1 MRGTAQDRGRYHHRK
16 TRPRCGRA
24 RASARPGPRR
34 RARRGEARALPVRVK
49 ANASMTRRFRHAFA
63 AFACMLAA
71 APAFAQGYPARP
83 IRMLVPF
90 SAGGT
95 VDIVA
100 RVVGAKL
107 AADLGQPFI
116 VENKGGAGGTIAAAM
131 LAKSAGDGYTLMMMH
146 QGLAFNASLY
156 SDLPYDTL
164 RDLAPIALVGAT
176 PNALVVTHLLPVK
189 TVQEFLAYAR
199 SNPGRIAYGSGGI
212 GSAGHLS
219 VELLQSL
226 TGTKLTHVPYK
237 GSGPAITDLIS
248 GQIQAML
255 LTMPAVMPYVK
266 GGKVRAIATSGARR
280 SPALPDLPTIAEA
293 GVPGYEYT
301 PWYGMFGPGTLPKPL
316 IARLNSAVN
325 TSLAEAGIREKLA
338 QQGLEVQSM
347 TSDQFSGIVRADVAR
362 WGKIIGELGVRGE

>member
-1 MRGTAQDRGRYHHRK
+1 
-16 TRPRCGRA
+16 
-24 RASARPGPRR
+24 
-34 RARRGEARALPVRVK
+34 
-49 ANASMTRRFRHAFA
+49 MTRLPRITIGLAFL
-63 AFACMLAA
+63 LAA
-71 APAFAQGYPARP
+71 QQALAQAYPTRP

-90 SAGGT
+90 AAGGT

-100 RVVGAKL
+100 RLLGVRLGEE
-107 AADLGQPFI
+107 LGQPFI

-131 LAKSAGDGYTLMMMH
+131 LAKSPGDGYTLMMMH

-164 RDLAPIALVGAT
+164 RDLAPIAYVGAT
-176 PNALVVTHLLPVK
+176 PNALVVTNVLPVK
-189 TVQEFLAYAR
+189 TMQEFLAYAR
-199 SNPGRIAYGSGGI
+199 ANPGQIAYGSGGI

-266 GGKVRAIATSGARR
+266 SGKVRAIATSGARR
-280 SPALPDLPTIAEA
+280 SPALRELPTIAEA
-293 GVPGYEYT
+293 GVPNYEYT
-301 PWYGMFGPGTLPKPL
+301 PWYGMFGPGMLPKQL
-316 IARLNSAVN
+316 IARINSAAN
-325 TSLAEAGIREKLA
+325 KALADAGVREKLEK
-338 QQGLEVQSM
+338 QGLETRAM
-347 TSDQFSGIVRADVAR
+347 TSDQFTAIVRTDVAR
-362 WGKIIGELGVRGE
+362 WGTIIRELGVRAE

>member
-1 MRGTAQDRGRYHHRK
+1 MTCPSVRTLA
-16 TRPRCGRA
+16 
-24 RASARPGPRR
+24 
-34 RARRGEARALPVRVK
+34 AL
-49 ANASMTRRFRHAFA
+49 
-63 AFACMLAA
+63 ACALAA
-71 APAFAQGYPARP
+71 ASAFAQTYPARP
-83 IRMLVPF
+83 IRLLVPF

-100 RVVGAKL
+100 RLLGAKL
-107 AADLGQPFI
+107 SADLGQPFM
-116 VENKGGAGGTIAAAM
+116 VENKGGAGGTIATAM
-131 LAKSAGDGYTLMMMH
+131 LAKSSGDGYTLMMMH

-164 RDLAPIALVGAT
+164 RDLAPIAHAGAT
-176 PNALVVTHLLPVK
+176 PNALVVTDALPVK

-301 PWYGMFGPGTLPKPL
+301 PWYGMFGPGTLPKER

-325 TSLAEAGIREKLA
+325 RALADTGVREKLA
-338 QQGLEVQSM
+338 QQGLEVHTM
-347 TSDQFSGIVRADVAR
+347 TSEQFTGIVRADVAR
-362 WGKIIGELGVRGE
+362 WGKIIRELGVRGE

>member
-1 MRGTAQDRGRYHHRK
+1 
-16 TRPRCGRA
+16 
-24 RASARPGPRR
+24 
-34 RARRGEARALPVRVK
+34 
-49 ANASMTRRFRHAFA
+49 MTRRFRHAFA
-63 AFACMLAA
+63 AFVCVLAA
-71 APAFAQGYPARP
+71 ASAFAQGYPARP

-100 RVVGAKL
+100 RLLGAKL
-107 AADLGQPFI
+107 SADLGQPFV

-131 LAKSAGDGYTLMMMH
+131 LAKSPGDGYTLMMMH

-156 SDLPYDTL
+156 ADLPYDTL
-164 RDLAPIALVGAT
+164 RDLAPIAYVGAT
-176 PNALVVTHLLPVK
+176 PNALVVTDALPVK

-316 IARLNSAVN
+316 IARLNSIVN
-325 TSLAEAGIREKLA
+325 KALADAGVQDKLA
-338 QQGLEVQSM
+338 KQGLEVHAM
-347 TSDQFSGIVRADVAR
+347 TSDQFTGIVHADVAR
-362 WGKIIGELGVRGE
+362 WGKIIRELGVRGE

>member
-1 MRGTAQDRGRYHHRK
+1 
-16 TRPRCGRA
+16 
-24 RASARPGPRR
+24 
-34 RARRGEARALPVRVK
+34 
-49 ANASMTRRFRHAFA
+49 
-63 AFACMLAA
+63 
-71 APAFAQGYPARP
+71 
-83 IRMLVPF
+83 MLVPF

-100 RVVGAKL
+100 RLLGAKL
-107 AADLGQPFI
+107 SADLGQPFM

-131 LAKSAGDGYTLMMMH
+131 LAKSPGDGYTLMMMH

-164 RDLAPIALVGAT
+164 LDLAPIAHAGAT
-176 PNALVVTHLLPVK
+176 PNALVVTDALPVK

-301 PWYGMFGPGTLPKPL
+301 PWYGMFGPGTLPKER

-325 TSLAEAGIREKLA
+325 RALADTGVREKLA
-338 QQGLEVQSM
+338 QQGLEVHTM
-347 TSDQFSGIVRADVAR
+347 TSEQFTGIVRADVAR
-362 WGKIIGELGVRGE
+362 WGKIIRELGVRGE

>member
-1 MRGTAQDRGRYHHRK
+1 
-16 TRPRCGRA
+16 
-24 RASARPGPRR
+24 
-34 RARRGEARALPVRVK
+34 
-49 ANASMTRRFRHAFA
+49 MTRRFRHAFA

-107 AADLGQPFI
+107 AADLGQPLI

>member
-1 MRGTAQDRGRYHHRK
+1 
-16 TRPRCGRA
+16 
-24 RASARPGPRR
+24 
-34 RARRGEARALPVRVK
+34 
-49 ANASMTRRFRHAFA
+49 MTRRFPRIVIAL
-63 AFACMLAA
+63 ACLLAA
-71 APAFAQGYPARP
+71 AQAPAQTYPTRP

-90 SAGGT
+90 AAGGT

-100 RVVGAKL
+100 RLIGAKL
-107 AADLGQPFI
+107 AEELGQPLV

-131 LAKSAGDGYTLMMMH
+131 LAKSPGDGYTLMMMH

-156 SDLPYDTL
+156 SDLSYDTL
-164 RDLAPIALVGAT
+164 RDLTPIAYVGAT

-189 TVQEFLAYAR
+189 TVREFLAYAR
-199 SNPGRIAYGSGGI
+199 SNPGGIAYGSGGI

-226 TGTKLTHVPYK
+226 TGTQLTHVPYK

-316 IARLNSAVN
+316 GARLNSAVN
-325 TSLAEAGIREKLA
+325 ISLADAGIREKLA

-347 TSDQFSGIVRADVAR
+347 TSDQFSGTVRADVAR
-362 WGKIIGELGVRGE
+362 WGKIIREIGVRGE

>member
-1 MRGTAQDRGRYHHRK
+1 MTC
-16 TRPRCGRA
+16 P
-24 RASARPGPRR
+24 SARTL
-34 RARRGEARALPVRVK
+34 AAL
-49 ANASMTRRFRHAFA
+49 
-63 AFACMLAA
+63 ACALAA
-71 APAFAQGYPARP
+71 ASAFAQTYPTRP
-83 IRMLVPF
+83 IKMLVPF
-90 SAGGT
+90 AAGGT

-100 RVVGAKL
+100 RLLGAKL
-107 AADLGQPFI
+107 VEELGQPFV

-131 LAKSAGDGYTLMMMH
+131 LAKSPGDGYTLMMMH

-164 RDLAPIALVGAT
+164 RDLAPIAHVGAT
-176 PNALVVTHLLPVK
+176 PNALVVTGALPVK

-255 LTMPAVMPYVK
+255 LTMPAVMPYIK

-301 PWYGMFGPGTLPKPL
+301 PWYGMFGPGTLPKER

-325 TSLAEAGIREKLA
+325 RALADAGLREKLA
-338 QQGLEVQSM
+338 QQGLEVHTM
-347 TSDQFSGIVRADVAR
+347 TSEQFTGIVRADVAR

>member
-1 MRGTAQDRGRYHHRK
+1 
-16 TRPRCGRA
+16 
-24 RASARPGPRR
+24 
-34 RARRGEARALPVRVK
+34 
-49 ANASMTRRFRHAFA
+49 MTRRFRHAFA
-63 AFACMLAA
+63 PFVWLLAA
-71 APAFAQGYPARP
+71 ASAFAQEYPARP

-100 RVVGAKL
+100 RLLGAKL
-107 AADLGQPFI
+107 SADLGQPLM
-116 VENKGGAGGTIAAAM
+116 VENKGGAGGTIAAAT
-131 LAKSAGDGYTLMMMH
+131 LAKSPGDGYTLMTMH

-156 SDLPYDTL
+156 PDLPYDTL
-164 RDLAPIALVGAT
+164 RDLTPIAHVGAT

-189 TVQEFLAYAR
+189 TMQEFLAYAR
-199 SNPGRIAYGSGGI
+199 ANPGGIAYGSGGI

-226 TGTKLTHVPYK
+226 TGTKFTHVPYK

-255 LTMPAVMPYVK
+255 LTMPSVMPYVK

-293 GVPGYEYT
+293 GVPGYEYM
-301 PWYGMFGPGTLPKPL
+301 PWYGMFGPGALPKPL
-316 IARLNSAVN
+316 IARLNSAV
-325 TSLAEAGIREKLA
+325 SRALADAGVREKLA

-347 TSDQFSGIVRADVAR
+347 TSEQFAGILRTDVAR
-362 WGKIIGELGVRGE
+362 WGKIIRELGVRGE

>member
-1 MRGTAQDRGRYHHRK
+1 
-16 TRPRCGRA
+16 
-24 RASARPGPRR
+24 
-34 RARRGEARALPVRVK
+34 
-49 ANASMTRRFRHAFA
+49 
-63 AFACMLAA
+63 
-71 APAFAQGYPARP
+71 
-83 IRMLVPF
+83 MLVPF
-90 SAGGT
+90 AAGGT

-100 RVVGAKL
+100 RFLGAKL
-107 AADLGQPFI
+107 SADLGQPFV
-116 VENKGGAGGTIAAAM
+116 VENKGGAGGTIAAAL
-131 LAKSAGDGYTLMMMH
+131 LAKSPGDGYTLMMMH

-156 SDLPYDTL
+156 PELPYDTL
-164 RDLAPIALVGAT
+164 RDLAPIAYVGAT
-176 PNALVVTHLLPVK
+176 PNALVLTRSLPVK

-199 SNPGRIAYGSGGI
+199 ADPGRIAYGSGGI

-248 GQIQAML
+248 GHIQAML

-280 SPALPDLPTIAEA
+280 SPALPELPTIAEA

-301 PWYGMFGPGTLPKPL
+301 PWYGMFGPGTLAKPL
-316 IARLNSAVN
+316 AARLNSAVN
-325 TSLAEAGIREKLA
+325 TSLADAGIREKLA

-347 TSDQFSGIVRADVAR
+347 TNDQFAGIVRADVAR
-362 WGKIIGELGVRGE
+362 WGKIIRALGVRGE

>member
-1 MRGTAQDRGRYHHRK
+1 
-16 TRPRCGRA
+16 
-24 RASARPGPRR
+24 
-34 RARRGEARALPVRVK
+34 
-49 ANASMTRRFRHAFA
+49 MTRRFPRIVIALA
-63 AFACMLAA
+63 SLLAA
-71 APAFAQGYPARP
+71 AQAPAQTYPTRP

-90 SAGGT
+90 AAGGT

-100 RVVGAKL
+100 RLLGAKL
-107 AADLGQPFI
+107 AEELGQPLV

-131 LAKSAGDGYTLMMMH
+131 LAKSPGDGYTLMMMH

-164 RDLAPIALVGAT
+164 RDLTPIAYVGAT
-176 PNALVVTHLLPVK
+176 PNALVVTDALPVK

-199 SNPGRIAYGSGGI
+199 SNPGGIAYGSGGI

-280 SPALPDLPTIAEA
+280 SPALPEVPTIAEA

-301 PWYGMFGPGTLPKPL
+301 PWYGMFGPGTLPKER

-325 TSLAEAGIREKLA
+325 RALADAGVREKLA
-338 QQGLEVQSM
+338 QQGLEVHTM
-347 TSDQFSGIVRADVAR
+347 TSEQFTGIVRADVAR

>member
-1 MRGTAQDRGRYHHRK
+1 
-16 TRPRCGRA
+16 
-24 RASARPGPRR
+24 
-34 RARRGEARALPVRVK
+34 
-49 ANASMTRRFRHAFA
+49 MTRRFRYAFA
-63 AFACMLAA
+63 AFVCMLAA
-71 APAFAQGYPARP
+71 ASAFAQGYPARP

-100 RVVGAKL
+100 RVVGVKL
-107 AADLGQPFI
+107 SADLGQPFV
-116 VENKGGAGGTIAAAM
+116 VENKAGAGGTIAAAM
-131 LAKSAGDGYTLMMMH
+131 LAKSPGDGYTLMMMH

-156 SDLPYDTL
+156 PDLPYDTL
-164 RDLAPIALVGAT
+164 RDLAPIAYVGAT
-176 PNALVVTHLLPVK
+176 PNALVVANALPVK
-189 TVQEFLAYAR
+189 TMQEFLAYAR
-199 SNPGRIAYGSGGI
+199 ANPGKIAYGSGGI

-237 GSGPAITDLIS
+237 GSGPALTDLIG

-280 SPALPDLPTIAEA
+280 SPALPELPTIAEA

-301 PWYGMFGPGTLPKPL
+301 PWFGMFGPGTLPKEL
-316 IARLNSAVN
+316 AARLNTAVN
-325 TSLAEAGIREKLA
+325 KALADAELGEKFA
-338 QQGLEVQSM
+338 QQGLEVHAMASG
-347 TSDQFSGIVRADVAR
+347 QFSEIVRGDVAR
-362 WGKIIGELGVRGE
+362 WGKIIRELGVRGE

>member
-1 MRGTAQDRGRYHHRK
+1 MTCSFVRTLA
-16 TRPRCGRA
+16 
-24 RASARPGPRR
+24 
-34 RARRGEARALPVRVK
+34 AL
-49 ANASMTRRFRHAFA
+49 
-63 AFACMLAA
+63 ACALAA
-71 APAFAQGYPARP
+71 ASAFAQTYPTRP

-90 SAGGT
+90 AAGGT

-100 RVVGAKL
+100 RLLGVKL
-107 AADLGQPFI
+107 AEELGQPLV

-131 LAKSAGDGYTLMMMH
+131 LARSPGDGYTLMTMH

-156 SDLPYDTL
+156 SNLAYDTL
-164 RDLAPIALVGAT
+164 RDLAPIAYVGAT
-176 PNALVVTHLLPVK
+176 PNALVVTDALPVK

-199 SNPGRIAYGSGGI
+199 AHPGGIAYGSGGI

-226 TGTKLTHVPYK
+226 TGTQLTHVPYK

-266 GGKVRAIATSGARR
+266 GGKVRAIATSGALR

-293 GVPGYEYT
+293 GVPGYEYV
-301 PWYGMFGPGTLPKPL
+301 PWYGMFGPGALPKPL
-316 IARLNSAVN
+316 IARLSSAVN
-325 TSLAEAGIREKLA
+325 RALADAGVREKLA

-347 TSDQFSGIVRADVAR
+347 TSDQFAGIVRADVAR
-362 WGKIIGELGVRGE
+362 WGKIIRELGVRGE

>member
-1 MRGTAQDRGRYHHRK
+1 M
-16 TRPRCGRA
+16 
-24 RASARPGPRR
+24 
-34 RARRGEARALPVRVK
+34 ARR
-49 ANASMTRRFRHAFA
+49 FQHAFA
-63 AFACMLAA
+63 AFVWLLAA

-83 IRMLVPF
+83 IRLLVPF

-100 RVVGAKL
+100 RLLGAKL
-107 AADLGQPFI
+107 SADLGQPFM

-131 LAKSAGDGYTLMMMH
+131 LAKSPGDGYTLMMMH

-164 RDLAPIALVGAT
+164 RDLAPIAHVGAT
-176 PNALVVTHLLPVK
+176 PNALVVTDALPVK

-199 SNPGRIAYGSGGI
+199 SNPGGIAYGSGGI

-266 GGKVRAIATSGARR
+266 GGKVRAIATSGALR
-280 SPALPDLPTIAEA
+280 SPALPGLPTIAEA
-293 GVPGYEYT
+293 GVPGYEYM
-301 PWYGMFGPGTLPKPL
+301 PWYGMFGPGALPKPL
-316 IARLNSAVN
+316 IARLNSAV
-325 TSLAEAGIREKLA
+325 SRALADAGVREKLA
-338 QQGLEVQSM
+338 QQGLEVRSM
-347 TSDQFSGIVRADVAR
+347 TSEQFAGILRTDVAR
-362 WGKIIGELGVRGE
+362 WGKIIRELGVRGE

>member
-1 MRGTAQDRGRYHHRK
+1 
-16 TRPRCGRA
+16 
-24 RASARPGPRR
+24 
-34 RARRGEARALPVRVK
+34 
-49 ANASMTRRFRHAFA
+49 MTRRFRHAFA

-107 AADLGQPFI
+107 AVDLGQPFI

-189 TVQEFLAYAR
+189 TLQEFLAYAR

-362 WGKIIGELGVRGE
+362 WGKIIDELGVRGE